1 MKRPLLLLL
10 CLLSVHLIMAQEE
23 DTLQPKKP
31 KIGVVLSGGGAK
43 GLAHI
48 GALKVLE
55 EAGVEISY
63 IGGTS
68 MGAIIGGLYASGY
81 SAKQL
86 DSIFQN
92 VDSDALLRD
101 FTPRGSKNFFEKRN
115 DEIYALTL
123 PFKNFKLGFPT
134 AVSKGLYNYAIINRL
149 TNHVR
154 HIRDFD
160 NLPIP
165 FVCIATDIETGK
177 EVVLHHGVLPDA
189 ILASGAFPSLY
200 YPVEIDGRLLIDGGV
215 TNNYPVEEVKKMG
228 ADIIIGIDVQD
239 GLKSRDE
246 IKGATG
252 ILVQIN
258 NYQMIE
264 KMVKKRKETDVYIK
278 PDISGYSVISFD
290 QGREIID
297 EGEKAAIKMWD
308 TIRKYGSGRPIVRE
322 NPKTEDTLN
331 IEYIKVNSLKYYNKS
346 YVVGKLRIKAGSK
359 VTYKKLDEG
368 ISSLNATQNFN
379 AISYCFDK
387 GADGADVLNMHL
399 EENPI
404 NRYLKFGLH
413 YDGLYKSAVLVNLT
427 QKKLLFQND
436 VASLDVILGDHFRYN
451 FDYYLDNGFHISYG
465 FHSRYSNFNRNISA
479 EYNEG
484 EFLRAFGVNALNLDF
499 TDFTNRAYLQ
509 TIFTQKFLI
518 GGGAELKHLKIQSET
533 VNSAD
538 HIFDDSDYFS
548 LYGYLKYDSYN
559 NKYFPK
565 KGWYFSGEAKTF
577 LFSSDYNEI
586 FGRFSIFKADMGI
599 VKEVLPKLSIELR
612 TEGGFTVTSDATV
625 PFFEF
630 ILGGYGYYM
639 TNNFRHF
646 FGYDFLSLS
655 GDSYIKG
662 TATVDYEI
670 FRKNHINFTAN
681 YANIGQR
688 IYDEGNIFS
697 VPQYSGYAFGYG
709 METIIGPIE
718 IKHSWSPDTRNHYT
732 WFSVG
737 FWF

>member
-1 MKRPLLLLL
+1 MNKPLLTLLF
-10 CLLSVHLIMAQEE
+10 LLTFYSVSAQEN
-23 DTLQPKKP
+23 DTLPKHKP

-55 EAGVEISY
+55 EAGIEISY

-81 SAKQL
+81 SANQL
-86 DSIFQN
+86 DSIFQR

-101 FTPRGSKNFFEKRN
+101 YIPRSSKTFFEKRN

-154 HIRDFD
+154 HIRGFD
-160 NLPIP
+160 SLPIP
-165 FVCIATDIETGK
+165 FVCIATDIETGE
-177 EVVLHHGVLPDA
+177 EVVLQKGILPDA

-215 TNNYPVEEVKKMG
+215 TNNYPVEEIRKMG
-228 ADIIIGIDVQD
+228 ADIIIGVDVQD

-252 ILVQIN
+252 VLVQIN
-258 NYQMIE
+258 NYQMIK
-264 KMVKKRKETDVYIK
+264 KMDKKREETDVYIK

-290 QGREIID
+290 QGQEIIKK
-297 EGEKAAIKMWD
+297 GEEAALTLYD
-308 TIRKYGSGRPIVRE
+308 TLKKLGSDKPIVKRC
-322 NPKTEDTLN
+322 TEAKDTLN
-331 IEYIKVNSLKYYNKS
+331 IEYINVNKLEYYTKS
-346 YVVGKLRIKAGSK
+346 YVVGKLRFKGGAKI
-359 VTYKKLDEG
+359 TYDKLDAG
-368 ISSLNATQNFN
+368 ISSLSATQNFN
-379 AISYCFDK
+379 SISYSFEK
-387 GADGADVLNMHL
+387 GPNGGDVLNMNL
-399 EENPI
+399 TENPI

-413 YDGLYKSAVLVNLT
+413 YDGLYKSGILVNLT

-451 FDYYLDNGFHISYG
+451 FDYYRDNGFHISYG
-465 FHSRYSNFNRNISA
+465 FHSSFSNFNRNISA

-484 EFLRAFGVNALNLDF
+484 EFLRTFGVNSLNLDF
-499 TDFTNRAYLQ
+499 TDFTNKVYLQ
-509 TIFTQKFLI
+509 TIFAQKFLI
-518 GGGAELKHLKIQSET
+518 GAGAELKHLKIKSET
-533 VNSAD
+533 VESNS
-538 HIFDDSDYFS
+538 IFDDSDYFS
-548 LYGYLKYDSYN
+548 LYGTLKYDSYD

-565 KGWYFSGEAKTF
+565 KGWYFTGEAKTF
-577 LFSSDYNEI
+577 LFSSDYNDI

-599 VKEVLPKLSIELR
+599 VHEIVRNLSLELQ
-612 TEGGFTVTSDATV
+612 TEGGFAVSSDTTV
-625 PFFEF
+625 PFFDF
-630 ILGGYGYYM
+630 ILGGYGYNM

-646 FGYDFLSLS
+646 YGYDFLSLS

-662 TATVDYEI
+662 TATLDYE
-670 FRKNHINFTAN
+670 FVKKNHINFTAN
-681 YANIGQR
+681 FANLGHR

-718 IKHSWSPDTRNHYT
+718 VKHSWSPDTKNHYT